1 MKNENLTK
9 EELLSKISKLETENS
24 KIKELYQREINEL
37 KKIEEALRESELKYR
52 SLIENSSDVVFCVNE
67 KGEYKF
73 TNQVFANTL
82 GHSPEYFVGKT
93 FWDVYPKEH
102 ADHRQNASK
111 KVFETG
117 EVQSVEVVVPL
128 PDRTLYYLAKANPIR
143 DDNGKVILNLTT
155 AVDITDRKLAEE
167 QIQNQNKELAELNA
181 SKDKF
186 FSIIAHD
193 LKAPFSSFLG
203 LTKILSDET
212 QNLSMDELQDFSK
225 SMQKLAMNLYKL
237 LENLLEWARIQRGQT
252 KFNPEACLLYMLIN
266 QNVEIQS
273 EVAKQKQ
280 INIQNNV
287 SDGLIVNVDVPMF
300 NTVIRNLISNAL
312 KFTPQGG
319 NIKIGIAD
327 SEAMSNNS
335 ADKYDKETDLV
346 LYVKD
351 SGIGMSK
358 KMIDDLFQID
368 KKVSRPGTNGE
379 LSTGLG
385 LFLCKEFIDKHQGN
399 IWVESEEGF
408 GSTFYISIKK

>member
-1 MKNENLTK
+1 MIENTYNN
-9 EELLSKISKLETENS
+9 EELLEQIKELENENS
-24 KIKELYQREINEL
+24 KIKQLYQIEIKEL
-37 KKIEEALRESELKYR
+37 KKTEEALRESELKYR

-73 TNQVFANTL
+73 TNQIFANTL
-82 GHSPEYFVGKT
+82 GHTPEYFIGKS

-155 AVDITDRKLAEE
+155 VVDITDRKLAEE

-181 SKDKF
+181 AKDKF

-203 LTKILSDET
+203 LTKILAEET
-212 QNLSMDELQDFSK
+212 HNLSLDELKDFSI
-225 SMQKLAMNLYKL
+225 SMQKLALNLYKL

-252 KFNPEACLLYMLIN
+252 TFNPEECLLHMLVN
-266 QNVEIQS
+266 QNIEIQS

-280 INIQNNV
+280 INILNTIPE
-287 SDGLIVNVDVPMF
+287 GLILSVDIPMF
-300 NTVIRNLISNAL
+300 NTVIRNLISNAV
-312 KFTPQGG
+312 KFTSTGG
-319 NIKIGIAD
+319 NIKIGISDND
-327 SEAMSNNS
+327 SMSNYS
-335 ADKYDKETDLV
+335 SEKYDKENDIV
-346 LYVKD
+346 IYVKD
-351 SGIGMSK
+351 SGIGISK
-358 KMIDDLFQID
+358 KMIDSLFQID

-385 LFLCKEFIDKHQGN
+385 LFLCKEFIEKHNGN

-408 GSTFYISIKK
+408 GSTFYVSVKK